1 MSLAQTVLS
10 ETVIRQ
16 TRRLLRTF
24 ITNHTNLFQIDGT
37 FSKKTNVKKRRHVRL
52 RKKPD
57 KRKKK
62 RVELEGRYKVL
73 QSVGSEYS
81 ND

>member
-1 MSLAQTVLS
+1 MQ
-10 ETVIRQ
+10 
-16 TRRLLRTF
+16 
-24 ITNHTNLFQIDGT
+24 TNLFQIDGT

>member
-1 MSLAQTVLS
+1 MQ
-10 ETVIRQ
+10 
-16 TRRLLRTF
+16 
-24 ITNHTNLFQIDGT
+24 TNLFQIDGT
-37 FSKKTNVKKRRHVRL
+37 FSKKTNVKKRRHVRP